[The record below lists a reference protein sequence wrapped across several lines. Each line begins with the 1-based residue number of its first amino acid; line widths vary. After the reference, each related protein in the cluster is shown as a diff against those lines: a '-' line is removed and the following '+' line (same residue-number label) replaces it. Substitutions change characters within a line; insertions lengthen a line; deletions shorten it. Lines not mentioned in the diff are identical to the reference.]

1 MPEFLATALGYPTL
15 VYSVLLGVCAIY
27 WLLAALGL
35 VDLEGFDLEID
46 LDLSDGADAHGL
58 AGVLSRLG
66 LDRLPTMLV
75 LTLLV
80 FFGWFFTYFIHLFL
94 LTPLSGWLRWLLGSV
109 AAVLALVPAVLLT
122 TAVLRPLRRWLMRL
136 QPPADEKSLLGQVAV
151 VRTPTVSA
159 SAGMADLDD
168 GGAGLVLQVR
178 SDAAAIGR
186 GDRVVLVEFDTA
198 GHCYRVV
205 PEADYRH
212 I

>member
-1 MPEFLATALGYPTL
+1 MAEFLATALGYPTL
-15 VYSVLLGVCAIY
+15 VYSVLLGACAVY
-27 WLLAALGL
+27 WLLAVLGL
-35 VDLEGFDLEID
+35 VDVEGLDLDFDLP
-46 LDLSDGADAHGL
+46 DGADAHGL
-58 AGVLSRLG
+58 VGVLSRLG

-94 LTPLSGWLRWLLGSV
+94 LAPLWGWLRWTLGTA

-122 TAVLRPLRRWLMRL
+122 TALLRPLRRWLMRL
-136 QPPADEKSLLGQVAV
+136 QPPVDEQSLLGRVAV
-151 VRTPTVSA
+151 VRTPTVST

-178 SDAAAIGR
+178 SDTAAIGR
-186 GDRVVLVEFDTA
+186 GDRVVLVEFDA
-198 GHCYRVV
+198 PNHCYRVV